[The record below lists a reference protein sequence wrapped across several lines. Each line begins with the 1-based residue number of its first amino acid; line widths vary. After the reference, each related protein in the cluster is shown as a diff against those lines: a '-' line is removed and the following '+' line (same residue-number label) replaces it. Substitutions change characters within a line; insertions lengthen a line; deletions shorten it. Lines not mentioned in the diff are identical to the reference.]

1 MNSDSDFVQW
11 GDGEEFDTDISYLFL
26 ACNHCMCSKSR
37 LNHWLSKFF
46 LLHKYAKSIAVGC
59 IKKGSPPCSDL
70 VFFNKKCN
78 PLSMFSYEKEA
89 RKEAKNLF

>member
-1 MNSDSDFVQW
+1 MYCVQW
-11 GDGEEFDTDISYLFL
+11 ASGWETQEFDTNITYFFMQPLFL
-26 ACNHCMCSKSR
+26 CSKSR
-37 LNHWLSKFF
+37 LNHLMS
-46 LLHKYAKSIAVGC
+46 KYAKSIAVGC
-59 IKKGSPPCSDL
+59 IKKGSPPCSYL